1 MLSATEF
8 WENSF
13 GKPRRDSERFAIS
26 MMAEYGEY
34 VRIATTNKLR
44 TIEPIT
50 EDEIEEKAGKI
61 TDDILKSAKL
71 TRLSNGALTRELDS
85 IFVELIYK
93 IAEMKGGI

>member
-1 MLSATEF
+1 MLTATEF
-8 WENSF
+8 LL
-13 GKPRRDSERFAIS
+13 GKTGSIEKLC
-26 MMAEYGEY
+26 AEYGEY

-44 TIEPIT
+44 TIEPTT

-85 IFVELIYK
+85 IFFELIYK
-93 IAEMKGGI
+93 IAEMKGEIYDVL

>member
-8 WENSF
+8 WDCKFSGLLAN
-13 GKPRRDSERFAIS
+13 PDSDTIKFAGL
-26 MMAEYGEY
+26 YGEY

-50 EDEIEEKAGKI
+50 EDEIEEKAGKL

-85 IFVELIYK
+85 IFFELIYK
-93 IAEMKGGI
+93 IAEIKGEI